1 MALGAGPARVVG
13 MVMRQVGMMT
23 AIGSAVGLT
32 AAVWLGRI
40 AQSMLFQMDGTDPI
54 VFAGA
59 AAALGLVALGA
70 GFAPARRAA
79 GVDPMRALKQD

>member
-1 MALGAGPARVVG
+1 
-13 MVMRQVGMMT
+13 
-23 AIGSAVGLT
+23 
-32 AAVWLGRI
+32 
-40 AQSMLFQMDGTDPI
+40 MLFQMNGTDPI

-79 GVDPMRALKQD
+79 GVDPMQALRQD